1 MRSVDHL
8 QNRIINQK
16 YLMCVCAFF
25 SSFCC
30 VLIYLLIFSHFIRQ
44 IISNGLLPFPWLFHI
59 HTLSQCDLVFSNPR
73 KTLAGACEW
82 AIKYIFFRVYIS
94 CTIFQMIPF
103 IWIVYIFFIQFFL
116 SLSIC
121 IYISSSYYLFFSSFW
136 SDYFVYKRFVLSEL
150 ASWVFARWRYV
161 LNSLTGNDLFSTV
174 RNELNADHKI
184 DGNKTRC
191 GHLTWPNEILWLQT
205 NGVFSFQFVYQ
216 FTMQPIFCGWTLN
229 SWSKHLRIES
239 KDSYGIMMR
248 RVKKRIEMPIRSAI
262 HTIRTQHAAETIKYC
277 SD

>member
-1 MRSVDHL
+1 
-8 QNRIINQK
+8 
-16 YLMCVCAFF
+16 MCVRFFFIFLLRFDLFTHILPLHSPDHFQWIVTISMIIPHSHTVSVWSGFFESTKNLSWGLWVSDKIYFF
-25 SSFCC
+25 SC
-30 VLIYLLIFSHFIRQ
+30 VYFMYYLSNDSIHLNCIYFFYSIFS
-44 IISNGLLPFPWLFHI
+44 
-59 HTLSQCDLVFSNPR
+59 
-73 KTLAGACEW
+73 LA
-82 AIKYIFFRVYIS
+82 
-94 CTIFQMIPF
+94 
-103 IWIVYIFFIQFFL
+103 L
-116 SLSIC
+116 IC

-161 LNSLTGNDLFSTV
+161 LNCLTGNDLFSTV

>member
-1 MRSVDHL
+1 
-8 QNRIINQK
+8 
-16 YLMCVCAFF
+16 MCVCVRFF

-44 IISNGLLPFPWLFHI
+44 IISNGSLPFPWLFHI

-82 AIKYIFFRVYIS
+82 AIKYFFSCVYFMYYLSNDSIHLNCIFFFDS
-94 CTIFQMIPF
+94 IF
-103 IWIVYIFFIQFFL
+103 
-116 SLSIC
+116 SLALIC

-262 HTIRTQHAAETIKYC
+262 HTIRTQHAAGTIKYC